1 MNPSSFADRNFR
13 MLWTGQFF
21 SICSLTVMVP
31 LLPFY
36 LAELGAVTPEANG
49 LWTGLSLAAPAVT
62 LSLSSPVWGKYG
74 DRFGRKWMVVRA
86 LIGIAASLGLMG
98 LAQTPLQFFLA
109 RLLQGACGGVVDA
122 AAAFTGSQAREG
134 TEGRVMGSLQSATAA
149 GSLLGPLV
157 GGTLTDVFGFRPILW
172 ATALLLGFC
181 GLGAAMVLK
190 EPPREMHV
198 PHRENVSLPHAWR
211 NVLRHRRMRNVLV
224 AGMLAQFG
232 AFGLVTVFAPRVQE
246 MVGSAYAASWVGVL
260 QAVTWGATLF
270 GSLWWGR
277 RNDRIQVE
285 KNVCAA
291 LAGCGVSVML
301 QAIPASVG
309 WLIPLRVLQGF
320 CFAALVPSIFL
331 VVAKASHEK
340 QRGVNIGIS
349 NSVLVMG
356 QIAGSLWGAA
366 FAAYLPME
374 WTFAIMGFSFL
385 AGAVWLVAST
395 RHAVS
400 TPSFTTIMM
409 RWRTNDDKQIDL

>member
-1 MNPSSFADRNFR
+1 MNPSCFADRNFQ
-13 MLWTGQFF
+13 MLWMGQFF

-36 LAELGAVTPEANG
+36 LTELGAVTTEENR
-49 LWTGLSLAAPAVT
+49 LWTGMSLAAPAVT
-62 LSLSSPVWGKYG
+62 LSLFSPVWGKYG
-74 DRFGRKWMVVRA
+74 DRFGKKWMVVRA

-98 LAQTPLQFFLA
+98 LAQTPMQFFLA

-149 GSLLGPLV
+149 GSLMGPLI
-157 GGTLTDVFGFRPILW
+157 GGTMTDLYGFQPMLW
-172 ATALLLGFC
+172 TTALLTGFC

-190 EPPREMHV
+190 EPARETHV
-198 PHRENVSLPHAWR
+198 PHRENVSLPNACR
-211 NVLRHRRMRNVLV
+211 EVLRHRRMRNFLV

-232 AFGLVTVFAPRVQE
+232 AFGLVTVFAPRVQG

-277 RNDRIQVE
+277 RNDRIPVE

-291 LAGCGVSVML
+291 LAGCGASVML
-301 QAIPASVG
+301 QGIPENVT

-331 VVAKASHEK
+331 VVTKESHEE
-340 QRGVNIGIS
+340 QRGVTIGIS
-349 NSVLVMG
+349 NSVLVIG
-356 QIAGSLWGAA
+356 QIAGSFMGAA
-366 FAAYLPME
+366 FAAFLPME
-374 WTFAIMGFSFL
+374 WTFVIMGFSFL

-395 RHAVS
+395 RHSVS
-400 TPSFTTIMM
+400 TPSFKTIMM
-409 RWRTNDDKQIDL
+409 RWRMNDDKQIDL